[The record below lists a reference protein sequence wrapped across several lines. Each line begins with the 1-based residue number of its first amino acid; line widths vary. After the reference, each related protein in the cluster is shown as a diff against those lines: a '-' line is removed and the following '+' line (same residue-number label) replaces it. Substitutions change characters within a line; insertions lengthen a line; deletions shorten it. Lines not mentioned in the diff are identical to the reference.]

1 MYSPAVISLTIF
13 SFALTVLL
21 MMWRPKGVNEA
32 VPATGGALLVFLAG
46 SVSWSDLVRI
56 GATVSGAA
64 ITIIATIVIAMVL
77 ESIGFF
83 QWAADGLAA
92 RSRGSGYRLFVYVNL
107 VCFLM
112 TLFFNNDGSIL
123 ITTPILI
130 LLLNRLGLKNHQKI
144 PYLLSGA
151 LIATA
156 SSAPIGVS
164 NIVNL
169 IALQIV
175 GMDLY
180 MHTLF
185 MFVPAMLGLLF
196 LFGLLFIVCLRD
208 IPRRLPS
215 SPRVWGQAPGFSSRH
230 PLMDPPPAE
239 RVKNRNRLMARIF
252 LYVFAVRAALF
263 VASYLGV
270 PIEYVAVA
278 GSVMLLAWRWKTRG
292 IPPYDIV
299 KKTPW
304 HILAFAFCMY
314 VIIYALRNIGLTDW
328 LLEAIRPAVGASL
341 LNTSLVMGGLVSLL
355 STIVNNHPALMIGT
369 LALTEMHLDPL
380 SLKVAYLA
388 GVVGSDLGSLLLPIG
403 TLASLIWLH
412 ILRVHKVRVGWKEYV
427 RVTILVIPPS
437 LLFTLI
443 TLYYWVNWIAPLAGL
458 QRG

>member
-1 MYSPAVISLTIF
+1 VSPAVISLTV
-13 SFALTVLL
+13 FAFVLTVVL
-21 MMWRPKGVNEA
+21 MMWRPRGVNEA
-32 VPATGGALLVFLAG
+32 VPAAGGAILVVLAG
-46 SVSWSDLVRI
+46 SVTWTDLIRI
-56 GATVSGAA
+56 GETVSGAA
-64 ITIIATIVIAMVL
+64 ITIVATIVIAMVL

-92 RSRGSGYRLFVYVNL
+92 RSRGSGYRLFVNVNL

-169 IALQIV
+169 IALHIV

-180 MHTLF
+180 AHMLF
-185 MFVPAMLGLLF
+185 MFVPSMLGLLF
-196 LFGLLFIVCLRD
+196 LFGMLFVVCLRD
-208 IPRRLPS
+208 IPRRLPLTT
-215 SPRVWGQAPGFSSRH
+215 RVWGQAPGYSPFH

-239 RVKNRNRLMARIF
+239 RVQSRNRLMARIL
-252 LYVFAVRAALF
+252 LYVFIVRAALF
-263 VASYLGV
+263 VASYQGI
-270 PIEYVAVA
+270 PIEVVAVT
-278 GSVMLLAWRWKTRG
+278 GSVVLLGWRWSRMG
-292 IPPYDIV
+292 IPPSDIV
-299 KKTPW
+299 RKTPW

-314 VIIYALRNIGLTDW
+314 VIIYGLRNIGLTEW
-328 LLEAIRPAVGASL
+328 LLEAIRPAIGASL

-355 STIVNNHPALMIGT
+355 STVVNNHPALMIGT
-369 LALTEMHLDPL
+369 LTLTEMHLQPL
-380 SLKVAYLA
+380 PLRMAYLA
-388 GVVGSDLGSLLLPIG
+388 SVAGSDLGALLLPIG
-403 TLASLIWLH
+403 TLASLLWLH
-412 ILRVHKVRVGWKEYV
+412 ILRRHKVRVNWKEYV

-443 TLYYWVNWIAPLAGL
+443 VLSYWVERIAPLAGL
-458 QRG
+458 GGG